1 MWTAKALFLTL
12 FAIVTLVSCTVTED
26 GIVQETTFVQ
36 KLQPMTTN
44 GGVGPK
50 PETIGASAGPTDQ
63 HDDVPKAEGEAG
75 ACDAGMMLCSDGV
88 CATECTLSGDNGAAN
103 PTSEGLKMNFS
114 PEMHRNPLPPKVA
127 GSASDYE
134 HLETNFKRSEQADRV
149 QEIEKAE
156 QSAALGFGSHQL
168 ALEEHTQHMQAWA
181 QKVEMKMNTAAKK
194 AAEFKKETDEHNTA
208 SNNVHLAH
216 TKVVNEDRRVK
227 EAKATLTAELNALQK
242 AKEFMTKQV
251 RIEEHTRF
259 IAEQGGN
266 TYQKA
271 RADAIAEDNALQQ
284 EKHETEMK
292 EEYEKVA
299 LSAVAK
305 KAQEDEKA
313 VEIEQQKAQS
323 AHDTLQKH
331 KAAAKELQDG
341 KKEKKEDKPL
351 EDCKVL
357 PKVYAAAG
365 GKCADCPKWKAKGEC
380 EAAEYKKFMA
390 HYCAASCAAKDVTPL

>member
-1 MWTAKALFLTL
+1 M
-12 FAIVTLVSCTVTED
+12 
-26 GIVQETTFVQ
+26 G
-36 KLQPMTTN
+36 
-44 GGVGPK
+44 
-50 PETIGASAGPTDQ
+50 
-63 HDDVPKAEGEAG
+63 
-75 ACDAGMMLCSDGV
+75 
-88 CATECTLSGDNGAAN
+88 
-103 PTSEGLKMNFS
+103 
-114 PEMHRNPLPPKVA
+114 
-127 GSASDYE
+127 
-134 HLETNFKRSEQADRV
+134 NFKRSEQADRV

-181 QKVEMKMNTAAKK
+181 QKVEMKRNTAAKK

-305 KAQEDEKA
+305 KAQ
-313 VEIEQQKAQS
+313 S

-380 EAAEYKKFMA
+380 EAGEYKKFMA
-390 HYCAASCAAKDVTPL
+390 HYCAASCAKEVTPL

>member
-1 MWTAKALFLTL
+1 M
-12 FAIVTLVSCTVTED
+12 
-26 GIVQETTFVQ
+26 G
-36 KLQPMTTN
+36 
-44 GGVGPK
+44 
-50 PETIGASAGPTDQ
+50 
-63 HDDVPKAEGEAG
+63 
-75 ACDAGMMLCSDGV
+75 
-88 CATECTLSGDNGAAN
+88 
-103 PTSEGLKMNFS
+103 
-114 PEMHRNPLPPKVA
+114 
-127 GSASDYE
+127 
-134 HLETNFKRSEQADRV
+134 NFKRSEQADRV

-292 EEYEKVA
+292 
-299 LSAVAK
+299 
-305 KAQEDEKA
+305 
-313 VEIEQQKAQS
+313 
-323 AHDTLQKH
+323 
-331 KAAAKELQDG
+331 
-341 KKEKKEDKPL
+341 DKPL

-380 EAAEYKKFMA
+380 EAGEYKRFMA
-390 HYCAASCAAKDVTPL
+390 HYCAASCAKEVTPL